1 MERRLLPGV
10 EPIMSDSRHSRPTVL
25 VVEDE
30 PLIRLNA
37 VAELEDVGLCVIEAE
52 NADQALEVVGRHPEL
67 TVVFTDIH
75 MPGECDGLE
84 LARRVHRMR
93 PDIRL
98 ILTSGKVRP
107 THNEMPPSARFLPKP
122 YEGRVLAH
130 LVAAA

>member
-1 MERRLLPGV
+1 
-10 EPIMSDSRHSRPTVL
+10 MSPSQCHGATVL

-37 VAELEDVGLCVIEAE
+37 VAELEDIGLCVFAAE
-52 NADQALEVVGRHPEL
+52 NADQALQVVDQHPEL

-75 MPGECDGLE
+75 MPGRCDGLE
-84 LARRVHRMR
+84 LARRVHLLR

-98 ILTSGKVRP
+98 ILTSGKIRP
-107 THNEMPPSARFLPKP
+107 TRHEMPPSARFLPKP
-122 YEGRVLAH
+122 YEGRALAH